1 MHALVEPWQQGLVQR
16 AFVELALVGVLGG
29 ALGCWVVFHGFSY
42 SAESLAHALLPGLV
56 GAALL
61 GLPLVAGAAF
71 GLAAAALAIALAAQ
85 VPGVGRDA
93 SVAIVTTTLFGL
105 GVLLAL
111 APSSPPGLA
120 NLLFGDPL
128 GVTRAD
134 LVTTAAVAAASLAAL
149 VAVHRVLLAVGFDR
163 VNAAAFGARAPLAD
177 AALLLLV
184 AAALL
189 VGVQALG
196 NLLVLAVVIGPA
208 ATARLLARRMVPM
221 MAVAAA
227 VALTGALAGL
237 YLSYFADTAAG
248 ASVAV
253 SLVALFLVA
262 LAGRSL
268 LGRRE
273 GVQDPEENIS
283 PPAPGAVGAGRAG
296 AAVSRFR
303 R

>member
-1 MHALVEPWQQGLVQR
+1 MHALLEPWQQGIVQR
-16 AFVELALVGVLGG
+16 AFVELALVGLVGG
-29 ALGCWVVFHGFSY
+29 ALGCWVIFHGFSY

-61 GLPLVAGAAF
+61 GLPLIAGAAA
-71 GLAAAALAIALAAQ
+71 GLAGSALAIAVASQ
-85 VPGVGRDA
+85 VPGIGRDA

-111 APSSPPGLA
+111 APSSPPGLSG
-120 NLLFGDPL
+120 LLFCDPL
-128 GVTRAD
+128 GVTRGD
-134 LVTTAAVAAASLAAL
+134 IVTTAAVAAAALGGIMLARRILL
-149 VAVHRVLLAVGFDR
+149 VVGFDR
-163 VNAAAFGARAPLAD
+163 VNASAFGARAALAD

-208 ATARLLARRMVPM
+208 ATARLLVRRMTPM

-227 VALTGALAGL
+227 IAVVGAVAGL
-237 YLSYFADTAAG
+237 YLSYYANTAAG

-253 SLVALFLVA
+253 ALVALFLVA
-262 LAGRSL
+262 LASRELSDARRRS
-268 LGRRE
+268 R
-273 GVQDPEENIS
+273 
-283 PPAPGAVGAGRAG
+283 AP
-296 AAVSRFR
+296 
-303 R
+303 

>member
-1 MHALVEPWQQGLVQR
+1 MHALLEPWQQGIVQR
-16 AFVELALVGVLGG
+16 AFVELALVGLVGG
-29 ALGCWVVFHGFSY
+29 ALGCWVIFHGFSY

-61 GLPLVAGAAF
+61 GLPLIAGAAA
-71 GLAAAALAIALAAQ
+71 GLAGSALAIAVASQ
-85 VPGVGRDA
+85 VPGIGRDA

-111 APSSPPGLA
+111 APSSPPGLSG
-120 NLLFGDPL
+120 LLFGDPL
-128 GVTRAD
+128 GVTRGD
-134 LVTTAAVAAASLAAL
+134 IVTTAAVAAAALGGIMLARRILL
-149 VAVHRVLLAVGFDR
+149 VVGFDR
-163 VNAAAFGARAPLAD
+163 VNASAFGARAALAD

-208 ATARLLARRMVPM
+208 ATARLLVRRMTPM

-227 VALTGALAGL
+227 IAVVGAVAGL
-237 YLSYFADTAAG
+237 YLSYYANTAAG

-253 SLVALFLVA
+253 ALVALFLVA
-262 LAGRSL
+262 LASRELSDARRRS
-268 LGRRE
+268 R
-273 GVQDPEENIS
+273 
-283 PPAPGAVGAGRAG
+283 AP
-296 AAVSRFR
+296 
-303 R
+303 

>member
-16 AFVELALVGVLGG
+16 AFLELALVGIVGG

-61 GLPLVAGAAF
+61 GLPLIAGAAV

-85 VPGVGRDA
+85 VPGIGRDA

-111 APSSPPGLA
+111 SPSSPPGLA

-128 GVTRAD
+128 GVTAGD
-134 LVTTAAVAAASLAAL
+134 LVTTTIVAVASLTAL
-149 VAVHRVLLAVGFDR
+149 AFVHRVLLVVGFDR
-163 VNAAAFGARAPLAD
+163 LNAAAFGARPPLAD

-196 NLLVLAVVIGPA
+196 NLLVLAIVIGPA
-208 ATARLLARRMVPM
+208 ASARLLSHRMVPM
-221 MAVAAA
+221 MALAAGIA
-227 VALTGALAGL
+227 VAGALAGL
-237 YLSYFADTAAG
+237 YLSYYANTAAG
-248 ASVAV
+248 ASVAAA
-253 SLVALFLVA
+253 LVALFFA
-262 LAGRSL
+262 AL
-268 LGRRE
+268 LGRSVAR
-273 GVQDPEENIS
+273 GVQR
-283 PPAPGAVGAGRAG
+283 APS
-296 AAVSRFR
+296 AARPS
-303 R
+303 

>member
-1 MHALVEPWQQGLVQR
+1 MHTLLEPWQQGIVQR
-16 AFVELALVGVLGG
+16 AFVELALVGLVGG
-29 ALGCWVVFHGFSY
+29 ALGCWVIFHGFSY

-61 GLPLVAGAAF
+61 GLPLIAGAAA
-71 GLAAAALAIALAAQ
+71 GLAGSALAIAVASQ
-85 VPGVGRDA
+85 VPGIGRDA

-111 APSSPPGLA
+111 APSSPPGLSG
-120 NLLFGDPL
+120 LLFGDPL
-128 GVTRAD
+128 GVTRGD
-134 LVTTAAVAAASLAAL
+134 IGTTAAVAAAALGGIMLAQRILL
-149 VAVHRVLLAVGFDR
+149 VVGFDR
-163 VNAAAFGARAPLAD
+163 VNASAFGARAALAD

-208 ATARLLARRMVPM
+208 ATARLLVRRMTPM

-227 VALTGALAGL
+227 IAVVGAVAGL
-237 YLSYFADTAAG
+237 YLSYYANTAAG

-253 SLVALFLVA
+253 ALVALFLVA
-262 LAGRSL
+262 LASRELSDARRRS
-268 LGRRE
+268 R
-273 GVQDPEENIS
+273 
-283 PPAPGAVGAGRAG
+283 AP
-296 AAVSRFR
+296 
-303 R
+303 

>member
-1 MHALVEPWQQGLVQR
+1 MHALLEPWQQGLVQR
-16 AFVELALVGVLGG
+16 AFFELALVGIVGG

-61 GLPLVAGAAF
+61 GLPLIAGAAV

-85 VPGVGRDA
+85 VPGIGRDA

-111 APSSPPGLA
+111 SPSSPPGLA

-128 GVTRAD
+128 GVTAGD
-134 LVTTAAVAAASLAAL
+134 LVTTTIVAVASLTAL
-149 VAVHRVLLAVGFDR
+149 AFVHRVLLVVGFDR
-163 VNAAAFGARAPLAD
+163 LNAAAFGARPPLAD

-196 NLLVLAVVIGPA
+196 NLLVLAIVIGPA
-208 ATARLLARRMVPM
+208 ATARLLSHRMVPM
-221 MAVAAA
+221 MVLAAGIAVAGA
-227 VALTGALAGL
+227 VGGL
-237 YLSYFADTAAG
+237 YLSYYANTAAG
-248 ASVAV
+248 ASVAAA
-253 SLVALFLVA
+253 LVALFFA
-262 LAGRSL
+262 AL
-268 LGRRE
+268 LGRSVAR
-273 GVQDPEENIS
+273 GAQR
-283 PPAPGAVGAGRAG
+283 APS
-296 AAVSRFR
+296 AARPS
-303 R
+303 

>member
-1 MHALVEPWQQGLVQR
+1 MHALLEPWQQGIVQR
-16 AFVELALVGVLGG
+16 AFVELALVGLVGG
-29 ALGCWVVFHGFSY
+29 ALGCWVIFHGFSY

-61 GLPLVAGAAF
+61 GLPLIAGAAA
-71 GLAAAALAIALAAQ
+71 GLAGSALAIAVASQ
-85 VPGVGRDA
+85 VPGIGRDA

-111 APSSPPGLA
+111 APSSPPGLSG
-120 NLLFGDPL
+120 LLFGDPL
-128 GVTRAD
+128 GVTRGD
-134 LVTTAAVAAASLAAL
+134 IVTTAAVAAAALGGIMLAQRILL
-149 VAVHRVLLAVGFDR
+149 VVGFDR
-163 VNAAAFGARAPLAD
+163 VNASAFGARAALAD

-208 ATARLLARRMVPM
+208 ATARLLVRRMTPM

-227 VALTGALAGL
+227 IAVVGAVAGL
-237 YLSYFADTAAG
+237 YLSYYANTAAG

-253 SLVALFLVA
+253 ALVALFLVA
-262 LAGRSL
+262 LASRELSDARRRS
-268 LGRRE
+268 R
-273 GVQDPEENIS
+273 
-283 PPAPGAVGAGRAG
+283 AP
-296 AAVSRFR
+296 
-303 R
+303 